1 MTQYKIRFGESFKQP
16 DGTTL
21 AGGDTIE
28 LDDEMASI
36 HRAKI
41 EPLPVTSADQAETPA
56 AE

>member
-1 MTQYKIRFGESFKQP
+1 MAQYKIRFGESFKQP

-28 LDDEMASI
+28 LDDAMAAI

-41 EPLPVTSADQAETPA
+41 DPVPADQADTTATE
-56 AE
+56 